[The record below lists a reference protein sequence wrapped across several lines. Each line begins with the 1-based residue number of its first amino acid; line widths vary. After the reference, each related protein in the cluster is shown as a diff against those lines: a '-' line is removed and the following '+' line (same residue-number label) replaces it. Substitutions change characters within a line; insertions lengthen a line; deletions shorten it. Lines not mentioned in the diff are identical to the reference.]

1 MAVDLTGAFLLC
13 RAYLQA
19 LREAPDLVKDTANI
33 IFIGSTAGKFG
44 EANHGDYAAAKSAL
58 MYGLV
63 PTLKNE
69 IVAIASR
76 GRVNAINP
84 GWVATPMAEETLK
97 DKAFVDKAL
106 ATTPLQKVGTPADI
120 ARQIAV
126 IASPV
131 LSGHVNDRELI
142 LVPKKGRPVTQCH
155 HCRTERKKRSAHV
168 SCECGEAEKPHHA
181 KEKCMHLREAEERA
195 RSDSHDEA
203 MIEKTS
209 AYLTAVAEEQG
220 CCCHHGGN
228 CTCAM
233 LKKEHDKDGSVT
245 PPRGPAVKPRLETTK
260 SDGSITVFQNGH
272 HKPVHRKNHL
282 AHESGMPYKMPMPRA
297 STQVG
302 VSRKAH
308 RSVDSLA
315 LDNTTQV
322 SPSAFLPQNNAP
334 FHTERRMSKSE
345 QPSPK
350 IFATDKP
357 YAGLE
362 DTKFPAIDFGNLEST
377 ATDQSM
383 QTLTN
388 DGFGFVPLRSMSGAT
403 DHAYDPWSAMPS
415 ADSLNMP
422 NNNPFGVWPTNPNP
436 SGVDQPA
443 LTAASSNTQSE
454 IDEVSRMDDMFGFTM
469 PSIQEDTGS
478 LNLEGLQ
485 GPGSPQSNRRSLP
498 ANFFTSTNP
507 NSEWLM
513 GFDGNMESE
522 PKSFDG
528 AQAFD
533 FDDVWEGSNLPPV
546 TGLPGRFASGLPNS
560 GRPAS
565 KSLGPSGAPSDAVFQ
580 QLFPDL
586 DIRSNYFATPD
597 GMQDLV
603 NNTGDRTSSFVDAGM
618 DFGPMNEEFG
628 FTSQPWSDGSMDVA
642 NDEYTSTYELD
653 QDYSN
658 PNLLDTW
665 AQ

>member
-1 MAVDLTGAFLLC
+1 MPQGPP
-13 RAYLQA
+13 Y
-19 LREAPDLVKDTANI
+19 
-33 IFIGSTAGKFG
+33 
-44 EANHGDYAAAKSAL
+44 
-58 MYGLV
+58 
-63 PTLKNE
+63 
-69 IVAIASR
+69 
-76 GRVNAINP
+76 
-84 GWVATPMAEETLK
+84 
-97 DKAFVDKAL
+97 
-106 ATTPLQKVGTPADI
+106 
-120 ARQIAV
+120 
-126 IASPV
+126 
-131 LSGHVNDRELI
+131 RELT
-142 LVPKKGRPVTQCH
+142 LVPKKGRPVTQCQ
-155 HCRTERKKRSAHV
+155 HCRAERKKRSAHV

-203 MIEKTS
+203 MTEKTS

-260 SDGSITVFQNGH
+260 SDGSIIVFQNGH

-297 STQVG
+297 NTHVG

-315 LDNTTQV
+315 LDNTTQL
-322 SPSAFLPQNNAP
+322 SPSAFLPQSNAP
-334 FHTERRMSKSE
+334 FQSERRMSKSE

-362 DTKFPAIDFGNLEST
+362 DTKFPAIDFGNLESSQ
-377 ATDQSM
+377 TDQSM

-436 SGVDQPA
+436 SGVEQPA

-478 LNLEGLQ
+478 LNLDGLQ

-498 ANFFTSTNP
+498 ANFFTSTQA

-513 GFDGNMESE
+513 GFDGNMENE

-528 AQAFD
+528 A
-533 FDDVWEGSNLPPV
+533 
-546 TGLPGRFASGLPNS
+546 
-560 GRPAS
+560 
-565 KSLGPSGAPSDAVFQ
+565 GAPNDAVFQ

-586 DIRSNYFATPD
+586 DIRGNYFGPSD

-603 NNTGDRTSSFVDAGM
+603 ANTGDRTSSFVDAGM

-628 FTSQPWSDGSMDVA
+628 FTLQPWSDGSMDVA
-642 NDEYTSTYELD
+642 NDEYTSTYDLD

-658 PNLLDTW
+658 PDLDTW